1 MAKKKTGTIKMVAKN
16 LDNAVATQECIA
28 HREAQGRE
36 AKETKVMLRSIQTSL
51 TGDPGDT
58 SKPGLHGCVIRLSDQ
73 QETAN
78 TTLDEIKRKVATLEL
93 RDYAAMQKD
102 IDGLYVKL
110 RMQREKASRFPWLR
124 ICLAVITL
132 QIATLTLAGTIAAV
146 LITRATPPA
155 ITAAK

>member
-1 MAKKKTGTIKMVAKN
+1 MVAKN

-36 AKETKVMLRSIQTSL
+36 VKEMKQMLKEIKTSL

-78 TTLDEIKRKVATLEL
+78 TTLNEIKRKVATLEL

-102 IDGLYVKL
+102 IDDLYVRL
-110 RMQREKASRFPWLR
+110 RMQREKASRFPWLKV
-124 ICLAVITL
+124 ILAILAL
-132 QIATLTLAGTIAAV
+132 QAASLTIAGSVFSA
-146 LITRATPPA
+146 L